1 MSYNGTLLRLGGTK
15 FPTKW
20 IYKESYHVT
29 PHVLD
34 LDSTRNVDGK
44 LQRNVLDH
52 KSCTV
57 SFQSKPMSFDEYE
70 EMWDFI
76 RSAYTDAKERK
87 LKVAYYCFETGEME
101 TMTAYVPDVDHHS
114 DLVIKKKGVA
124 LQATI
129 EFIGY

>member
-1 MSYNGTLLRLGGTK
+1 MAFNGTLLTMGGEK

-34 LDSTRNVDGK
+34 LDSTRDVNGI

-57 SFQSKPMSFDEYE
+57 SFQTKPMYFDEYE
-70 EMWDFI
+70 QMWAFI
-76 RSAYTDAKERK
+76 RSKY
-87 LKVAYYCFETGEME
+87 
-101 TMTAYVPDVDHHS
+101 S
-114 DLVIKKKGVA
+114 DIVFTSEEQDTRYG
-124 LQATI
+124 
-129 EFIGY
+129 